1 MMKVTSFY
9 KFFPI
14 PKKNLKPIK
23 QALEK
28 EGEGKIKGLLLI
40 ATEGIN
46 GTLTGSPSH
55 LENYKRFL
63 GSLFQEKDF
72 FFKDSTCNTRSFR
85 RFSVKVKKE
94 IVTIGHSFHL
104 TSTQHNHLDP
114 LDWELKLKKDP
125 QILDVRNTYEVE
137 LGKFKGAKHLNIQNF
152 KDFPRKL
159 KEDQILNK
167 NKDTFIY
174 CTGGIRCEKAIKVM
188 EKQGFKKV
196 FQLKGG
202 ILSYL
207 KKHPHSLFEKECFV
221 FDHRV
226 ALDQTLN
233 PSRQYKLCPHCGQ
246 PGKTVITCVHCKT
259 KKTVCRLCL
268 KKAPWHETC
277 SKNCAYHF
285 RKGHQFKKTLYAK
298 QKDLKEPSTVFDSSG
313 HTPHNSTF
321 SSVPE
326 N

>member
-9 KFFPI
+9 KFLPI
-14 PKKNLKPIK
+14 PKKNLKLIK
-23 QALEK
+23 QTLKK

-46 GTLTGSPSH
+46 GTLTGTSSH
-55 LENYKRFL
+55 LENYKQFL
-63 GSLFQEKDF
+63 HSLFQEKDF
-72 FFKDSTCNTRSFR
+72 FFKDSTCNNWSFR

-94 IVTIGHSFHL
+94 IVTIGHPSHL
-104 TSTQHNHLDP
+104 ISAQHNHLDP
-114 LDWELKLKKDP
+114 LDWEKQLKKDP
-125 QILDVRNTYEVE
+125 QILDVRNAYEVE
-137 LGKFKGAKHLNIQNF
+137 LGKFKEARHLNIQNF

-202 ILSYL
+202 ILNYL
-207 KKHPHSLFEKECFV
+207 KKHPHSLFEKDCFV

-226 ALDQTLN
+226 ALDQNLN

-259 KKTVCRLCL
+259 KKTVCHLCL
-268 KKAPWHETC
+268 KKAPWHKTC
-277 SKNCAYHF
+277 SKNCAYHLK
-285 RKGHQFKKTLYAK
+285 RGHRFKK
-298 QKDLKEPSTVFDSSG
+298 
-313 HTPHNSTF
+313 NSLCQTARF
-321 SSVPE
+321 KRAV
-326 N
+326 NCF